1 MSNDLVVIEE
11 PLILHLEDHSNNIYL
26 TYNTKQIDL
35 KDINDNELFKL
46 LGYLQNNRHYQDLS
60 YLTKV
65 YAELQKRGLRKWF

>member
-1 MSNDLVVIEE
+1 MSNNLVVIEE
-11 PLILHLEDHSNNIYL
+11 PLTLHLEDHSNNIYL

>member
-65 YAELQKRGLRKWF
+65 YAELQKRGLRK